1 MTYRFAAIVLLILSS
16 SHVAI
21 ADTSDTSYADEDW
34 FPIDDQ
40 HYMAVAATADTDMVL
55 HMRTITLDPSS
66 PVEAM
71 VALRNNPQCMKVSNT
86 DSQDW
91 KPEGTVTLNKNTVEG
106 ESRCE
111 GYSRLYRPRFPE
123 GTKYMYELITSDRP
137 ITVQVGAAHGK
148 FDNVNGKEAWEDLHT
163 RPDGST
169 IADPSSQE
177 EVLPDIESNRSD
189 LPTLQE

>member
-40 HYMAVAATADTDMVL
+40 HYMAVAAVADTDMVL

-66 PVEAM
+66 PAEAI
-71 VALRNNPQCMKVSNT
+71 VALRNDAHCPNVPDS
-86 DSQDW
+86 DSQTW
-91 KPEGTVTLNKNTVEG
+91 IPEGSFTLNQHSVEA
-106 ESRCE
+106 EARCE
-111 GYSRLYRPRFPE
+111 GRSRLYRPRFPE
-123 GTKYMYELITSDRP
+123 GMAYMYELIASDHP
-137 ITVQVGAAHGK
+137 ITVQIGSAHGK
-148 FDNVNGKEAWEDLHT
+148 FDNVNGREAWEDLHT
-163 RPDGST
+163 RPDDST
-169 IADPSSQE
+169 ITDPSSQE

-189 LPTLQE
+189 LSTPQE